1 MLSALLKTQK
11 EEDQPKESSSK
22 AALVAS
28 KMKEEKNPKK
38 LGRKAGPPCTKAEA
52 RR

>member
-28 KMKEEKNPKK
+28 EMKEEKNPKK
-38 LGRKAGPPCTKAEA
+38 LGRKASPPCTKVEP